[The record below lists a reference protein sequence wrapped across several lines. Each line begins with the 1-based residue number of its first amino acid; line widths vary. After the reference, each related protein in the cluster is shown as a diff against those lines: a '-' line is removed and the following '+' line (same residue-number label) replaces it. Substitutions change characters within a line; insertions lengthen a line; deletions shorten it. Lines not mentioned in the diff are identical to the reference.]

1 MDALLLDK
9 AELQQSLVLSRKD
22 LENNKQ
28 KSKVKRRETA
38 SALEAQRETIWVVM
52 KLNCYNNLCLSRRNL
67 QCCIKSLTM
76 SKKIIKAR
84 LRL

>member
-22 LENNKQ
+22 LENSKQ
-28 KSKVKRRETA
+28 KSKVKHRVTA
-38 SALEAQRETIWVVM
+38 SALEAQRETILVVM
-52 KLNCYNNLCLSRRNL
+52 KLDCYNNLCLSRRNL
-67 QCCIKSLTM
+67 QCYIKSLTM
-76 SKKIIKAR
+76 SKKITKAR

>member
-28 KSKVKRRETA
+28 KSKVKHRVTA
-38 SALEAQRETIWVVM
+38 SALEAQHEKILVIM
-52 KLNCYNNLCLSRRNL
+52 QLDCYNNLCLSRRNL
-67 QCCIKSLTM
+67 QCYIKSLTM
-76 SKKIIKAR
+76 SKKITKAR

>member
-28 KSKVKRRETA
+28 KSKVKHRETA
-38 SALEAQRETIWVVM
+38 SALEAHCETIF
-52 KLNCYNNLCLSRRNL
+52 CYNNLCLSRRNL
-67 QCCIKSLTM
+67 QCYIKSLTM
-76 SKKIIKAR
+76 SKKITKAK

>member
-28 KSKVKRRETA
+28 KSKVKHREIA
-38 SALEAQRETIWVVM
+38 SALKAQRETILVVM
-52 KLNCYNNLCLSRRNL
+52 KLNCSNNLCLSRRNL
-67 QCCIKSLTM
+67 QCYIKSLIV
-76 SKKIIKAR
+76 SKKITKAR

>member
-28 KSKVKRRETA
+28 KSKVKHRETD
-38 SALEAQRETIWVVM
+38 I
-52 KLNCYNNLCLSRRNL
+52 N
-67 QCCIKSLTM
+67 
-76 SKKIIKAR
+76 
-84 LRL
+84 

>member
-28 KSKVKRRETA
+28 KSKVKQRETA
-38 SALEAQRETIWVVM
+38 SALEAQCETILVVM
-52 KLNCYNNLCLSRRNL
+52 KLDCYNNLYLSRRNL
-67 QCCIKSLTM
+67 QCYIKSLTM
-76 SKKIIKAR
+76 SKKLTKAK